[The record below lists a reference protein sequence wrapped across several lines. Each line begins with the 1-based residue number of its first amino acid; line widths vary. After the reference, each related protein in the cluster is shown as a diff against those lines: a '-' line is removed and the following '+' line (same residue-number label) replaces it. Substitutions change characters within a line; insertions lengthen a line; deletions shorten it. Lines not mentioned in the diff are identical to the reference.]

1 MAVTKEEIASL
12 LSEKNGYPVVRSKQ
26 FIDDFIDVM
35 ADVLAGGKEINLRD
49 SFRLKV
55 IERKPKKAY
64 DFTNKTT
71 VDVPAKK
78 VLKFVAG
85 KGFEERVLGCKK

>member
-12 LSEKNGYPVVRSKQ
+12 LSEKNGYPVVRSKE

-35 ADVLAGGKEINLRD
+35 ANVLSCGKEINLRD

-71 VDVPAKK
+71 IDVPAKK

-85 KGFEERVLGCKK
+85 KDFEERVLGCKK

>member
-1 MAVTKEEIASL
+1 MAVTKEELAVY
-12 LSEKNGYPVVRSKQ
+12 LSEKSGETITRSKQ

-35 ADVLAGGKEINLRD
+35 ADVLSCGKEINLRD

-55 IERKPKKAY
+55 IERKSKKAY

-71 VDVPAKK
+71 IDVPAKK

-85 KGFEERVLGCKK
+85 KDFEERVLGCKK

>member
-1 MAVTKEEIASL
+1 MAVTKEELAVY
-12 LSEKNGYPVVRSKQ
+12 LSEKSGETITRSKQ

-55 IERKPKKAY
+55 IERKGKKGY
-64 DFTNKTT
+64 DFTS
-71 VDVPAKK
+71 KK
-78 VLKFVAG
+78 VVEVPSKRKIKFLPG
-85 KGFEERVLGCKK
+85 KLFNEKVLGCKK

>member
-1 MAVTKEEIASL
+1 MTVTKEELAVYM
-12 LSEKNGYPVVRSKQ
+12 SEKSGETITRSKQ
-26 FIDDFIDVM
+26 HIDDFIGVM
-35 ADVLAGGKEINLRD
+35 ADVLSCGKEINLRD

-64 DFTNKTT
+64 NFKNKATI
-71 VDVPAKK
+71 DVPAKK

-85 KGFEERVLGCKK
+85 KDFEERVLRCRK

>member
-35 ADVLAGGKEINLRD
+35 ANVLSCGKEINLRD

-71 VDVPAKK
+71 IDVPAKK

-85 KGFEERVLGCKK
+85 KDFEERVLGFKK

>member
-1 MAVTKEEIASL
+1 MTVTKEELAVY
-12 LSEKNGYPVVRSKQ
+12 LSEKNGETITRSKQ

-55 IERKPKKAY
+55 IKRKPKKAY
-64 DFTNKTT
+64 NFTNKTT
-71 VDVPAKK
+71 IDVPAKK

-85 KGFEERVLGCKK
+85 KDFEERVLGCRK

>member
-1 MAVTKEEIASL
+1 MAVTKEELAVYM
-12 LSEKNGYPVVRSKQ
+12 SEKSGETITRSKQ
-26 FIDDFIDVM
+26 HIDDFIGVM

-49 SFRLKV
+49 SFRKV

-64 DFTNKTT
+64 DFTTKTT
-71 VDVPAKK
+71 IDVPAKK

-85 KGFEERVLGCKK
+85 KDFEERALGL

>member
-1 MAVTKEEIASL
+1 MAVTKEELAVY
-12 LSEKNGYPVVRSKQ
+12 LSEKSGETITRSKQ

-35 ADVLAGGKEINLRD
+35 ADVLSCGKEINLRD

-55 IERKPKKAY
+55 IERKSKKAY
-64 DFTNKTT
+64 DFTKKTT
-71 VDVPAKK
+71 IDVPAKK

-85 KGFEERVLGCKK
+85 KDFEERALGR

>member
-1 MAVTKEEIASL
+1 MAVTKEELAVY
-12 LSEKNGYPVVRSKQ
+12 LSEKSGETITRSKQ

-35 ADVLAGGKEINLRD
+35 ADVLAGGNEINLRD

-71 VDVPAKK
+71 IDVPAKK

-85 KGFEERVLGCKK
+85 KDFEERVLGCRK

>member
-49 SFRLKV
+49 SFRLKI

-71 VDVPAKK
+71 IDVPAKK

-85 KGFEERVLGCKK
+85 KDFKERVLGCKK

>member
-1 MAVTKEEIASL
+1 MTATKEELAVYM
-12 LSEKNGYPVVRSKQ
+12 SEKSGETITRSKQ
-26 FIDDFIDVM
+26 HIDDFIDVI

-64 DFTNKTT
+64 NFASNTT
-71 VDVPAKK
+71 IDVPAKK
-78 VLKFVAG
+78 VFKFVAG
-85 KGFEERVLGCKK
+85 KDFEERVLGCRK

>member
-1 MAVTKEEIASL
+1 MAVTKEELAVY
-12 LSEKNGYPVVRSKQ
+12 LSEKSGETITRSKQ

-35 ADVLAGGKEINLRD
+35 ANVLSCGKEINLRD

-55 IERKPKKAY
+55 IERKLKKAY

-71 VDVPAKK
+71 IDVPAKK

-85 KGFEERVLGCKK
+85 KDFEERVLGCRK